1 MSQSTDRNLRSSRDR
16 ELRSTLGRVRGL
28 GAAKEGVGHWWAQR
42 LTSVALVPLTLWF
55 VASLIGLIGA
65 DHAIFTA
72 WVRQPLNAVL
82 MTLLLAVG
90 FHHLQLGLQ
99 VVIEDYVHHEGARIA
114 GIIAVKFAA
123 ALLGLGGIFSI
134 LKIGRAHV

>member
-1 MSQSTDRNLRSSRDR
+1 MSQSTDNRKLRSP
-16 ELRSTLGRVRGL
+16 LGRARGL

-42 LTSVALVPLTLWF
+42 LTSVALVPLILWF
-55 VASLIGLIGA
+55 VVSLIGLIGA
-65 DHAIFTA
+65 DHAVFTA

-82 MTLLLAVG
+82 MILLLAVG

-114 GIIAVKFAA
+114 GIIAVKFSV
-123 ALLGLGGIFSI
+123 ALLGLGGIFSV
-134 LKIGRAHV
+134 LKIAFGG